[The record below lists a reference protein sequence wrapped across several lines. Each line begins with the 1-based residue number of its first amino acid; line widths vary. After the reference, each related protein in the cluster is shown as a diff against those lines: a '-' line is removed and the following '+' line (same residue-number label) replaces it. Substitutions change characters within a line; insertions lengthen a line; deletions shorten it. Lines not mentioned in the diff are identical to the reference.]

1 MHRQPPDAS
10 PKPSQRVYG
19 DGQTGRI
26 AEVFPSG
33 QLTIRWADGTTGSY
47 DLEDIEITPNSHR
60 FAGIDR
66 VEWRLRA

>member
-33 QLTIRWADGTTGSY
+33 QLTIRWADGS
-47 DLEDIEITPNSHR
+47 
-60 FAGIDR
+60 
-66 VEWRLRA
+66 